1 MNEMYICHAGSD
13 DHVVNCQIV
22 FIIMLHVA
30 MCIFCAI
37 AFYIWHN
44 YLAILPAGH
53 VCKCV

>member
-44 YLAILPAGH
+44 YLAILPAGD